1 MKTRETIQMEILEII
16 IVIEK
21 LEIKQFDDLNDADKR
36 NLNRNLE
43 ELKLKVKIAESELKN
58 IK

>member
-1 MKTRETIQMEILEII
+1 MKTKETIQMEILEII
-16 IVIEK
+16 TAIEK

-36 NLNRNLE
+36 NWNRNLE